1 MNQYLL
7 LLYDNQARLQKLS
20 PEEMQK
26 AMQKYMD
33 WTKKS
38 VLHKRL
44 HGTGRVIRPNGGG
57 APVTSDGPYSEAK
70 EVLGGFY
77 TVEAADYDEA
87 VKIALTHPHVEYG
100 GTVEVRQ
107 IMGM

>member
-1 MNQYLL
+1 MSQYLL
-7 LLYDNQARLQKLS
+7 LLYDNQDNWQKLS
-20 PEEMQK
+20 PDEMQQ

-44 HGTGRVIRPNGGG
+44 ESTGRVIRANGGS
-57 APVTSDGPYSEAK
+57 PHTSDGPYSETK
-70 EVLGGFY
+70 EILGGFY
-77 TVEAADYDEA
+77 TVEAASYDDA

-100 GTVEVRQ
+100 GTVEVRKIQ
-107 IMGM
+107 AM